1 MKQIGAYEAKSHFSQ
16 ILDDVAA
23 GETVTVT
30 RNGRP
35 VARIVPI
42 ESGADR
48 VTRLLG
54 ESRALRERING
65 RFIAEELKD
74 MAREGRR

>member
-42 ESGADR
+42 ESRADR

-54 ESRALRERING
+54 ESRALRERVNA
-65 RFIAEELKD
+65 RFTAEELKD

>member
-23 GETVTVT
+23 GATVTVT

-42 ESGADR
+42 ESRADR

-54 ESRALRERING
+54 ESRALRERIGG
-65 RFIAEELKD
+65 RFTAEELKN